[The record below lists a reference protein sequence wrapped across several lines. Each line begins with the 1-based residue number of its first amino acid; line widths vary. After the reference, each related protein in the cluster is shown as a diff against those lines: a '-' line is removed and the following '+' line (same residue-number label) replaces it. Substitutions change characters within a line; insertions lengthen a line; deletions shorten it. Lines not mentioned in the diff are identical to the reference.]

1 VLNFLPFVLIFV
13 FLLLGMPVA
22 FALAVSGLLGVCLI
36 LGPDAMLGAMGT
48 IPYRTTS
55 SFTMVS
61 IGMFILM
68 AEIATQSGITRRL
81 FAAANSLVGHFRGG
95 LGVATMLAS
104 AAFGT
109 LSGSSIAAAAT
120 MSRIAIPEMLGRGYS
135 KVFAAG
141 TVSMAGTLAVLI
153 PPSIPLIIYGV
164 LTETSIRAL
173 LVAGVM
179 PGILTVLLYI
189 VCINIWIRVL
199 PGTAPERTRPQ
210 SISERWEA
218 LKFTWP
224 FLLVV
229 FFIFAG
235 LYTGAVTTTEASAVG
250 VALVTLIWLIMSPLK
265 SAGLERPSFTAFNAA
280 FDRALLST
288 VMILVLLI
296 GAYIFSFYLI
306 LTGATR
312 AVEGFIVT
320 HEWSAGAVLAIV
332 IALYIVLGLFM
343 SQLEIMILTL
353 PFVFP
358 ILTGLGY
365 DPIWLGIIV
374 VKTIEIGLVT
384 PPVGLNVYVVATSS
398 GQVTPTEGFRGV
410 APFLLV
416 EFIILGILIAAPE
429 IVTFLPA
436 LMSN

>member
-1 VLNFLPFVLIFV
+1 MLEILPLALLFVLLI
-13 FLLLGMPVA
+13 LGMPIA
-22 FALAVSGLLGVCLI
+22 FALAVPGLLGVFLI
-36 LGPDAMLGAMGT
+36 LGPEATLGAMGT

-55 SFTMVS
+55 SFTIVS

-109 LSGSSIAAAAT
+109 LSGSSIAASAT
-120 MSRIAIPEMLGRGYS
+120 MSRIAIPEMLARGYS

-141 TVSMAGTLAVLI
+141 TVSVAGTLAVLI

-173 LVAGVM
+173 LVAGVV
-179 PGILTVLLYI
+179 PGIITVLLNI
-189 VCINIWIRVL
+189 VCINFWVRL
-199 PGTAPERTRPQ
+199 RPETAPERLAPLSVT
-210 SISERWEA
+210 ERWEA
-218 LKFTWP
+218 LKFVWP
-224 FLLVV
+224 FMLVV
-229 FFIFAG
+229 LIIFAA

-250 VALVTLIWLIMSPLK
+250 AALVAVIWLVMSPIK
-265 SAGLERPSFTAFNAA
+265 AAGLEKPTFAAFNIA
-280 FDRALLST
+280 FDRALRST

-312 AVEGFIVT
+312 VVEDFIVT
-320 HEWSAGAVLAIV
+320 NEWSPSWVLAIV
-332 IALYIVLGLFM
+332 VALYLVLGLFM

-384 PPVGLNVYVVATSS
+384 PPVGMNVYVVASSS
-398 GQVTPTEGFRGV
+398 GLVTPMEGFRGI
-410 APFLLV
+410 APFLIV
-416 EFIILGILIAAPE
+416 EFLILGMLIAWPE

-436 LMSN
+436 MMNG